1 MNYLESDQKFG
12 QDLSIIKK
20 NNSVDYIDENE
31 NFQSSISVIKFNESL
46 INFDAADDDLL
57 EETFHL
63 NKSQV
68 NNNLNDLFE
77 EGFKVNVSLDKIEKL
92 YQK

>member
-12 QDLSIIKK
+12 QDLSIINK

-63 NKSQV
+63 NKLQV
-68 NNNLNDLFE
+68 NSNLNDLFE
-77 EGFKVNVSLDKIEKL
+77 EGFSISLSPEKL
-92 YQK
+92 EKLKK